1 MAKIC
6 SKTCL
11 SKVINRIFQICLVI
25 FLAVLESVV
34 IRLLAE
40 RRSTSEKYW
49 RSTSGPETKNILFS

>member
-40 RRSTSEKYW
+40 RRST
-49 RSTSGPETKNILFS
+49 

>member
-11 SKVINRIFQICLVI
+11 SKVINRILKICLVI

-49 RSTSGPETKNILFS
+49 RSTSRP

>member
-11 SKVINRIFQICLVI
+11 NKVINRIFQICLVI
-25 FLAVLESVV
+25 FLAVLESLV
-34 IRLLAE
+34 IRLLAV

-49 RSTSGPETKNILFS
+49 TEIYQWARD

>member
-11 SKVINRIFQICLVI
+11 SKVINKIFQICLVI

-34 IRLLAE
+34 IKPLAE

-49 RSTSGPETKNILFS
+49 RSTSRPQTKNILFS